1 MSFITIGI
9 DPGQHGG
16 IVILNENGDPIFA
29 VNMPRVGDVY
39 DYNTINAIFE
49 EYSKVPA
56 KVAIELVGF
65 MGAETAKNIS
75 DLVHHAGVLYGLSIA
90 HSLPI
95 VLAPP
100 SVWKKK
106 IGLPPIGIA
115 YAKKGETNE
124 DKKKRVNENAR
135 KRRSAKNVSIEHAIR
150 LMPKLEETLGSKIND
165 GVAEAALIGEYV
177 RRVMSNTD

>member
-16 IVILNENGDPIFA
+16 IVILDENGDPIFA
-29 VNMPRVGDVY
+29 TNMPRVGDVY

-49 EYSKVPA
+49 EYSKVPS

-95 VLAPP
+95 ILAPP

-106 IGLPPIGIA
+106 IGLPPIGIS
-115 YAKKGETNE
+115 YAKKGETSE
-124 DKKKRVNENAR
+124 DRAVGQIHASHSPWSGDVSRNTVADNR
-135 KRRSAKNVSIEHAIR
+135 GHLRSVDA
-150 LMPKLEETLGSKIND
+150 
-165 GVAEAALIGEYV
+165 
-177 RRVMSNTD
+177 